1 MKSTLREHG
10 VALTASSLPG
20 NLGLLALAWNRID
33 IQATTFSLGYET
45 KALLAPNF
53 PESFNSFKD
62 AKDSLD
68 VIAPNSKQALL
79 RVCSS
84 REISLTE
91 HFSLASHQI
100 NAGLLSTPSSGS
112 TSSKRNS
119 R

>member
-10 VALTASSLPG
+10 VATTASSLPG

-33 IQATTFSLGYET
+33 IQATTFSVGYET
-45 KALLAPNF
+45 KALLAPNI
-53 PESFNSFKD
+53 PGSFGSFKD

-79 RVCSS
+79 GGSNYRA
-84 REISLTE
+84 ISLTE
-91 HFSLASHQI
+91 RFSLASHQI
-100 NAGLLSTPSSGS
+100 SAGLLSTPSSGS